1 MIAMPWGWRE
11 RWRRLRE
18 ERQEEKEREG
28 KVRIKEGKKVR
39 ESGSF
44 WISKVPFLSEPVVL
58 RKPQK
63 GTGGPLEGRPA
74 LPWAVRTRADQPRPQ
89 EDGDG
94 GSGSAAGPRVQEGA
108 ESRVGRG

>member
-18 ERQEEKEREG
+18 ERREEKEREG

-39 ESGSF
+39 ESSSF

-58 RKPQK
+58 RKPHK
-63 GTGGPLEGRPA
+63 GTGGRLEGAACPA
-74 LPWAVRTRADQPRPQ
+74 VGCPDTCGPAPS
-89 EDGDG
+89 G
-94 GSGSAAGPRVQEGA
+94 GGWGRWLRERCGAAGPGRVRE
-108 ESRVGRG
+108 ES